1 MSINTIEKNKQEN
14 VDLLQ
19 IEQFSDIDTSE
30 KEIVVIEPNSTI
42 AITIRKFLIKIG
54 FENIHI
60 CKESNEGLQ
69 IFSHF
74 ISDDMSIPVIIDSE
88 SNKNTKKMIK
98 EILEIQPNARVIVT
112 TAKEKT
118 NPEILKLINMG
129 VSSIL
134 YKPIVFED
142 LRKSFSDMGEEEATP
157 EQFEKLDRLQ
167 KQIHELESRP
177 QTDPPQVVP
186 EQVEEE
192 DKDKDFE
199 SLLASY
205 RQITDNRFRD
215 INKIEASQADKIIKS
230 ALNDK
235 TIILD
240 KEISEAA
247 CNQCRST
254 NITYT
259 SECPQCHG
267 INFKQKD
274 LVEHYDCGEIYPKE
288 SNYKTCPKCN
298 KQIGSVGTDYR
309 EFAGYHICSSCNE
322 RFSRPLFKFSCFN
335 CGNSFIDVMASWKKS
350 KLYKIRN

>member
-1 MSINTIEKNKQEN
+1 
-14 VDLLQ
+14 
-19 IEQFSDIDTSE
+19 
-30 KEIVVIEPNSTI
+30 
-42 AITIRKFLIKIG
+42 
-54 FENIHI
+54 
-60 CKESNEGLQ
+60 
-69 IFSHF
+69 
-74 ISDDMSIPVIIDSE
+74 
-88 SNKNTKKMIK
+88 
-98 EILEIQPNARVIVT
+98 
-112 TAKEKT
+112 
-118 NPEILKLINMG
+118 LKLVNIG

-134 YKPIVFED
+134 HKPIIFED
-142 LRKSFSDMGEEEATP
+142 FKKSFSDMGGEEPTN
-157 EQFEKLDRLQ
+157 EQIEKLDRLQ
-167 KQIHELESRP
+167 KQIQELESQSQTAP
-177 QTDPPQVVP
+177 QIVP
-186 EQVEEE
+186 VQVEKEE

-199 SLLASY
+199 SLLRSY
-205 RQITDNRFRD
+205 KQITDNKFRD
-215 INKIEASQADKIIKS
+215 IHKIEAVEADKTIKS
-230 ALNDK
+230 ALSDK

-247 CNQCRST
+247 CNQCSST

-288 SNYKTCPKCN
+288 SDYKTCPKCN

-350 KLYKIRN
+350 KLYKIQN